1 VQPPEAPL
9 FVRLD
14 ELGDSAINVMVYC
27 FTRTTDWGEWLRIK
41 EALANQITAIAA
53 AADAGL
59 AFPSQSLYIETFP
72 RQSLQ
77 FEAAPAPAAPAP
89 QKPA

>member
-1 VQPPEAPL
+1 MKFEQFEVGQRFAVGPAE
-9 FVRLD
+9 VSEQSILD
-14 ELGDSAINVMVYC
+14 FARAWDPQW
-27 FTRTTDWGEWLRIK
+27 FHTDP
-41 EALANQITAIAA
+41 A

-89 QKPA
+89 SSRRR